1 MSKSLFGAIIA
12 IAAMIA
18 RAEKITIG
26 KAKAA
31 LGDAMKAVKP
41 PKLPTGVT
49 QDEFGGL
56 TLPGETTVVYDLD
69 ALAHARTPQ
78 QIGNICAQLSVD
90 AAGNPVPG
98 GPAPPGWDQGQIWNR
113 FMVPLQRLVGYRPD
127 GSAIWEQVDGKSDQS
142 SPKWLNQRVRIR
154 AKGDAT
160 KAALAEFHASG
171 PR

>member
-18 RAEKITIG
+18 RAEKITITA
-26 KAKAA
+26 AKNQLA
-31 LGDAMKAVKP
+31 DAMKAVKP

-56 TLPGETTVVYDLD
+56 KLPGESTIVYDLD
-69 ALAHARTPQ
+69 ALAYARTPQ

-90 AAGNPVPG
+90 AEGNPVPG
-98 GPAPPGWDQGQIWNR
+98 GPAPPGWDQGQVWNR
-113 FMVPLQRLVGYRPD
+113 FVVPLQRLVGYRPD
-127 GSAIWEQVDGKSDQS
+127 GSAIWEQVDGKSDQTQ
-142 SPKWLNQRVRIR
+142 PKWLYARVRIR

-160 KAALAEFHASG
+160 RVALAEFHASG